1 MVSSDFFLNNTDK
14 ILAFVF
20 LASSGL
26 YLRFLLELFGQAWV
40 RTKAHTAT
48 LMFLPL
54 IVYVI
59 TKVIAGDIALS
70 LGMVGALSIVR
81 FRNPV
86 RSPLELASYFC
97 AITLGIAAGVS
108 LKWSL
113 YLIITITLGTMLL
126 TIINYILS
134 KFFNYQFFIT
144 SFSEGNSLST
154 FTIST
159 KENIEILDKSEFLI
173 SKTKSDNIIN
183 YILASHNFSE
193 LKKIEK
199 NPTIQN
205 NSFNVELKR

>member
-159 KENIEILDKSEFLI
+159 KENIEILDKSELT

-193 LKKIEK
+193 LKK
-199 NPTIQN
+199 
-205 NSFNVELKR
+205 LKKSNYTK